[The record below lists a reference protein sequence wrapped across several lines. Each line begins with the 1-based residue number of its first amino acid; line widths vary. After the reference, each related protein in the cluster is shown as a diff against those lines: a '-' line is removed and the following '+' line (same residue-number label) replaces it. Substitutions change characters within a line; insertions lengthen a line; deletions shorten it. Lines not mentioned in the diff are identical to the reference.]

1 MTRLQDLFES
11 NRRWAQGLMSRDPS
25 FLPKLSEHQAPGCLW
40 IGCSDS
46 RVPASQI
53 VGVGPGELFVH
64 RNIANLVIYSDVSCL
79 AVLQYAVEHLKV
91 PHIIVCGHYGCGGL
105 RAALGAET
113 SGPVDDWLRH
123 AREVIRKHQESLDKI
138 KDETQ
143 RWRKLCELNV
153 IEQVMNVSSTYIV
166 QEAWRCGREVAVH
179 GWLYELADGML
190 KDMNVSVMGQ
200 GSLESTYERALS
212 AWT

>member
-1 MTRLQDLFES
+1 MTRLQDLFDS
-11 NRRWAQGLMSRDPS
+11 NRCWAQGLMSRDPS
-25 FLPKLSEHQAPGCLW
+25 FLPKLSERQAPGYLW

-64 RNIANLVIYSDVSCL
+64 RNIANLVIHSDVSCL

-138 KDETQ
+138 TDETQ

-153 IEQVMNVSSTYIV
+153 IEQAMNVSSTYIV